1 MGTRRQAASLPT
13 YARDLLGIALYVGAL
28 AAIALAAYAGIR
40 AAAPTVMAGVAEL
53 SHDMD
58 RWTDPDTNDT
68 RQLSNFQRW
77 IAAREV
83 AKQPRPLVV
92 AQPVPEP
99 AEPVTIGPVGVAA
112 AAKAK
117 ALAELRSRRGARATR
132 ARAVRSED
140 GAALPPTARPAE
152 QTGYIPPPQVD
163 KHRVY

>member
-1 MGTRRQAASLPT
+1 MGTRRQTPSSPT
-13 YARDLLGIALYVGAL
+13 YARDLLGIALYAGAL
-28 AAIALAAYAGIR
+28 AAIALAAYAGMR
-40 AAAPTVMAGVAEL
+40 AAAPTVMAGVVEL

-58 RWTDPDTNDT
+58 RWTGPDTNDT

-77 IAAREV
+77 TAAREV

-117 ALAELRSRRGARATR
+117 ALAELRSRRSAQATR
-132 ARAVRSED
+132 ARAVRSKD
-140 GAALPPTARPAE
+140 DAALPPTAQPAE
-152 QTGYIPPPQVD
+152 QTGYIPPPPVD

>member
-1 MGTRRQAASLPT
+1 MGTPRHTSSRT
-13 YARDLLGIALYVGAL
+13 YAPDLLGIALYIGAL
-28 AAIALAAYAGIR
+28 AAIALAAYAGMR
-40 AAAPTVMAGVAEL
+40 AAAPTVMAGAAEL

-58 RWTDPDTNDT
+58 RWTGPDMNDT

-77 IAAREV
+77 IAAREI

-99 AEPVTIGPVGVAA
+99 AEPITIGPVGVAA

-117 ALAELRSRRGARATR
+117 ALAELRSGRGAR

-140 GAALPPTARPAE
+140 GGALPPTAQPAE
-152 QTGYIPPPQVD
+152 QTGYIPPPPVD
-163 KHRVY
+163 KHRIY